1 MSTLF
6 VASNFDPLRLPP
18 KSGLCIVS
26 IGCIHFRAP
35 SARCSLPGN
44 GLIGLLSHAFKLYS
58 KCSNHQRFE
67 KQTNDMDNK
76 TEGIMRS
83 QAISG
88 IGHFRQTKI
97 GAPEPERGLNLILLT
112 ESPWTR
118 LQGAQFGTTNRPC
131 LQILATGRSFLF
143 LKLIAYLVRGFPN
156 PVGFLVCKRPL
167 LTPLGHCLKMGDTR
181 NGGFLKRERN
191 HWFTELV

>member
-6 VASNFDPLRLPP
+6 VASKFRPSSAPPQKVVYVWFLLDVFIFGPHLRDVH
-18 KSGLCIVS
+18 CQ
-26 IGCIHFRAP
+26 RM
-35 SARCSLPGN
+35 

-67 KQTNDMDNK
+67 KQTNDMANK

-97 GAPEPERGLNLILLT
+97 GSPEPERGLNLILLT

-118 LQGAQFGTTNRPC
+118 LQGAQFGTANRPC

-156 PVGFLVCKRPL
+156 PVGFLVCQRAL

-181 NGGFLKRERN
+181 NGGF
-191 HWFTELV
+191 